1 MTHFLG
7 LGPTTKR
14 TKARRGLFVRPEA
27 FFVSIDKKTKRASTF
42 RKLTKST
49 VQYSTVQYRG
59 CSSITATD
67 FLSFCSIVTDGMM
80 IIWAL

>member
-49 VQYSTVQYRG
+49 VQYSTVQYSTVQYSTEG
-59 CSSITATD
+59 VLLLLPLT
-67 FLSFCSIVTDGMM
+67 FCHFVQS
-80 IIWAL
+80 